1 MTVRKKTPCVAGQCI
16 HDLAGTNGHS
26 FIEKRPYV
34 VNEKPL
40 GTAKHVRIVGIG
52 AGASGINMIRA
63 LRKHL
68 TDYEHVIYE
77 KNNKVGGTWFENRY
91 PGCRCDVPSHNYQF
105 SWRPNPRW
113 SNFFSTAEEIEQ
125 YLHTICEEEDML
137 DSIKTQHKVTGAW
150 WDEAQGLWDLSIVN
164 LETGEEFRET
174 ANFIIDG
181 SGILKY
187 GYSWICW
194 LRCLIDLS
202 LTFLSAA
209 TGNGRISP
217 T

>member
-1 MTVRKKTPCVAGQCI
+1 MTVLRKAPQAAGQYI
-16 HDLAGTNGHS
+16 HHLASANTHVS
-26 FIEKRPYV
+26 TEKPPYV

-52 AGASGINMIRA
+52 AGAGGINMIRT

-68 TDYEHVIYE
+68 TDYEHVFYE
-77 KNNKVGGTWFENRY
+77 KNDKVGGTWFENRY

-105 SWRPNPRW
+105 SWRPNPKW

-125 YLHTICEEEDML
+125 YLNTVCEEGHML
-137 DSIKTQHKVTGAW
+137 DSIKLQHKVVGAW
-150 WDEAQGLWDLSIVN
+150 WDETRGLWDLSVVN
-164 LETGEEFRET
+164 LKTGEEFRDE

-187 GYSWICW
+187 EY
-194 LRCLIDLS
+194 
-202 LTFLSAA
+202 A
-209 TGNGRISP
+209 
-217 T
+217 